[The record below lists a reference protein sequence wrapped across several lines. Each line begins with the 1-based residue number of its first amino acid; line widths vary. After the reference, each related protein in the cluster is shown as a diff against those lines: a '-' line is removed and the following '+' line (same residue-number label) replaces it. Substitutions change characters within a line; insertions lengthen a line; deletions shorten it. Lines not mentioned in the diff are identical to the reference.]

1 MQRKTFLFLLVSCIF
16 LLFACAPAP
25 ASSADLSRTL
35 TPMSAAVQET
45 VTARALEASSGDDSL
60 ATAVSNATQ
69 QAEWIYATQTARA
82 SLNEPSRLATAT
94 AIAPVVAEL
103 PLYGIDP
110 GDGYVAWIH
119 DPVTLEL
126 VGYQQTDHASDY
138 PAVTAADFVLVS
150 DITWN
155 TFNSIAGCGFLFRSD
170 GDAVRPTQYT
180 VLMERIASGQITFTA
195 SVEGELSNYHKR
207 YPKNEDPSFDWANDA
222 TNRLALVV
230 RGNLIDI
237 YTNGIFIGQVDI
249 TREPPAYSSSEAES
263 ASESD
268 LTAEERALLQQQAE
282 QEEENVDRVTAELNE
297 ARRNFVKNQPFFYDG
312 FLAFLAVSDSG
323 TATCTYEN
331 AWLFILND

>member
-1 MQRKTFLFLLVSCIF
+1 MQRKPLLFLLASCMF

-25 ASSADLSRTL
+25 ASSADLPRTL
-35 TPMSAAVQET
+35 TPMSAAIQET
-45 VTARALEASSGDDSL
+45 VTARALEASSGDDNL

-69 QAEWIYATQTARA
+69 QAEWIYATQTVRA

-94 AIAPVVAEL
+94 AIAPVVAEM

-126 VGYQQTDHASDY
+126 VGYQQADNASDY
-138 PAVTAADFVLVS
+138 PAVTAADFVVVS

-180 VLMERIASGQITFTA
+180 ILMERIASGQITFTA
-195 SVEGELSNYHKR
+195 SVKGELSNYHKR

-237 YTNGIFIGQVDI
+237 YTNGIYIGQVDI
-249 TREPPAYSSSEAES
+249 TREPPPRSSEAES
-263 ASESD
+263 EAISELSAD
-268 LTAEERALLQQQAE
+268 QQSRLEHQAEE
-282 QEEENVDRVTAELNE
+282 EEENVDRVSAELNE
-297 ARRNFVKNQPFFYDG
+297 ASQNFVKNQPFFYDG
-312 FLAFLAVSDSG
+312 FLAFLAVSDTG
-323 TATCTYEN
+323 RATCTFEN
-331 AWLFILND
+331 AWLFILAD